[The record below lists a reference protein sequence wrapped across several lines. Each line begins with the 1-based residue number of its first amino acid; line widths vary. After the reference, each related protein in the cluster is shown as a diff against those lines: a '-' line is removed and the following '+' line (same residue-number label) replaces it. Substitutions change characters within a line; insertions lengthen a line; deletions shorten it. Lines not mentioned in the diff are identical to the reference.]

1 MSKKRNLI
9 FRLAVLA
16 AVLVLTPLYA
26 QQAAQSTEKETIDEY
41 IALLRKNIR
50 NEKTSV
56 LKQSLKRAPEQA
68 EVFWPIYRKYEKE
81 LQALGDDR
89 VASVQEYSEHYD
101 SMTDEKADEL
111 VQRRLRYE
119 EKLLALK
126 KKYYERVRKTL
137 GARTATRFLQVETHL
152 VSLVDLQVVASLP
165 ILE

>member
-1 MSKKRNLI
+1 MTKKRNPILW
-9 FRLAVLA
+9 LAVLA

-26 QQAAQSTEKETIDEY
+26 QQPAQSTEKETIDDY
-41 IALLRKNIR
+41 IELLRKNIR

-56 LKQSLKRAPEQA
+56 LKQSLKLTPQQA
-68 EVFWPIYRKYEKE
+68 ELFWPIYRESEKE

-89 VASVQEYSEHYD
+89 VASIKEYSEHYD

-126 KKYYERVRKTL
+126 KKYYERVKKAL
-137 GARTATRFLQVETHL
+137 GARTAARFLQVETQL
-152 VSLVDLQVVASLP
+152 VSLVDLQVMASLP
-165 ILE
+165 ILQ